1 MGDSALGPKP
11 TKAYKNSDF
20 LMTRDARDIRVL
32 CEQRETETRLDDNGI
47 KGTVLFFGSAR
58 SKTKAQFAAK
68 LEAMKAAGEDTTRF
82 AKTEWMCDVH
92 ENLTSLAEKVGTFLK
107 TEEFKHVGILTG
119 GGPGM
124 MEAANQ
130 GAFSAIPERSIG
142 MGISLPFEPSLN
154 PFVTPDLAFE
164 FHYFFTRKFWMVLQ
178 AMALVVA
185 PGGVGTMDELFE
197 VMTLQQCGKIK
208 IKFPIIL
215 FGKEYW
221 EKVVNWD
228 FMVERGVVS
237 QVDVDALFFTDSVDD
252 AYSMIVESLKHQLAS
267 VGFGPK
273 GAAAPAPPAGSPL
286 VPRAPRDPN

>member
-1 MGDSALGPKP
+1 
-11 TKAYKNSDF
+11 
-20 LMTRDARDIRVL
+20 MTRDARDIRVL

-164 FHYFFTRKFWMVLQ
+164 F
-178 AMALVVA
+178 
-185 PGGVGTMDELFE
+185 
-197 VMTLQQCGKIK
+197 QCV
-208 IKFPIIL
+208 
-215 FGKEYW
+215 W
-221 EKVVNWD
+221 
-228 FMVERGVVS
+228 
-237 QVDVDALFFTDSVDD
+237 
-252 AYSMIVESLKHQLAS
+252 
-267 VGFGPK
+267 
-273 GAAAPAPPAGSPL
+273 
-286 VPRAPRDPN
+286 PRARLCLRPNLTPLLLVHAQLLLHAQVLDGVAGYGAGGGAWRRRHHGRAL